1 MEEKKTLSDIE
12 ASRSFLLI
20 AHISGIDIY
29 SARAW
34 RDKGIYEGAIITKV
48 GEDADN
54 VIYHGD
60 SIDLTI
66 PKSLA
71 DGIVV
76 VRC

>member
-1 MEEKKTLSDIE
+1 MKEKKTLAEIE

-34 RDKGIYEGAIITKV
+34 RDKGIYEGAIITKT
-48 GEDADN
+48 GEDDNN

-71 DGIVV
+71 EGIIVV
-76 VRC
+76 KC